1 MIKNIIK
8 NVLFRKNKLRDRRN
22 ISGKKQRLFFVHVP
36 KTAGSSFRGAFENNA
51 VTYKDYG
58 NNPNSTTEL
67 VQKNIYNTK
76 DFYALKSCFEQ
87 HNYAW
92 ITGHVNLAKYINFVP
107 VTHTISFVRD
117 PLEQVLS
124 HFNHYV
130 KYLGFTGDLDAFLD
144 KPFANNVQSKL
155 LEFMPLNLLGCLGI
169 TEHYNDSLALINDQF
184 TLTLPR
190 IKVNVNNT
198 KQLTSKLLNDV
209 VKHKIIKNNQRDID
223 MYAQAEFLHLQ
234 RFRLFQ
240 ENKPW
245 TYGTATINAKNI
257 LTGCAYFSNS
267 SDAVTLIIQKNDN
280 DIAEIEAKNF
290 YPNYVKANFPRDRY
304 IGFHYPLP
312 EDLKK
317 DDEIDVVVK
326 LTRQKINYKPF
337 KAHL

>member
-1 MIKNIIK
+1 
-8 NVLFRKNKLRDRRN
+8 
-22 ISGKKQRLFFVHVP
+22 
-36 KTAGSSFRGAFENNA
+36 
-51 VTYKDYG
+51 
-58 NNPNSTTEL
+58 
-67 VQKNIYNTK
+67 
-76 DFYALKSCFEQ
+76 
-87 HNYAW
+87 
-92 ITGHVNLAKYINFVP
+92 
-107 VTHTISFVRD
+107 
-117 PLEQVLS
+117 
-124 HFNHYV
+124 
-130 KYLGFTGDLDAFLD
+130 
-144 KPFANNVQSKL
+144 
-155 LEFMPLNLLGCLGI
+155 MPLNLLGCLGI

-267 SDAVTLIIQKNDN
+267 SDAVTLIIQKNGN
-280 DIAEIEAKNF
+280 DIAEIEAENF
-290 YPNYVKANFPRDRY
+290 YPNYVKANFSRDRY

-317 DDEIDVVVK
+317 NDEIDVVVK